1 MGVQMGRVF
10 FKSALCVA
18 AAFLYSAS
26 ASALD
31 VASDDM
37 LCPLESISE
46 SEMEAW
52 SPTLSANKGQ
62 LNDAQLDRLVSVV
75 LECGQKLGWS
85 EDDGASALELHMA
98 ILGGTALSE
107 NLLANGVNAEY
118 YETVLQ
124 DRSAQELE
132 QILTDPDNSPALV
145 QLAELMIEN
154 LGSDLNDQIAGDLG
168 TYIAFTAQSRY
179 STMKMMGLAN

>member
-1 MGVQMGRVF
+1 
-10 FKSALCVA
+10 
-18 AAFLYSAS
+18 
-26 ASALD
+26 
-31 VASDDM
+31 
-37 LCPLESISE
+37 
-46 SEMEAW
+46 
-52 SPTLSANKGQ
+52 
-62 LNDAQLDRLVSVV
+62 

-124 DRSAQELE
+124 DRSAEELE

-145 QLAELMIEN
+145 QLAELMLEK

-168 TYIAFTAQSRY
+168 TYIAFTAQSQY